1 MGDLLGEPL
10 GEPLGERKEGRLIW
24 LRMERMTDSGEMPLN
39 RGPKVGRHAP
49 ITPRL
54 GSKEVQST
62 IQ

>member
-1 MGDLLGEPL
+1 MGDLLGEL
-10 GEPLGERKEGRLIW
+10 LGERKEGRLIW
-24 LRMERMTDSGEMPLN
+24 LRMERMTDSGEIPLN

-49 ITPRL
+49 ITPRV